1 MDYTRAE
8 AKDAAREKF
17 RGVFAALT
25 TPFTPDGAVDEAG
38 LRHNMR
44 HLIGALRINGVFIT
58 GVMGEFWSLT
68 KEERKRIVEIV
79 VEEAK
84 GKCIVI
90 AHTAHHSAHE
100 TVELTLHAEAVG
112 ADFVIYINP
121 YYPPANDD
129 MIYNWFSFVASR
141 VNIGIWMFDAA
152 YSGYGL
158 SSQVTARIADIENVC
173 GIKIP
178 RAMDHYVEVKKL
190 IGDKLVMSQPNEV
203 DWLMLMRDHG
213 QRVHQSSPTPYLYQT
228 PGSLPMH
235 DYTELGLA
243 GQFNEAAPIAQS
255 LQPLRDLH
263 DKWLRARWLNEKIIP
278 IAYIKA
284 WSEMLGLAG
293 GPVRPPLLSISEAE
307 RWTLRSELQQTSLLN
322 LRPPIAA

>member
-8 AKDAAREKF
+8 AKQASREKF
-17 RGVFAALT
+17 RGIFAAMT
-25 TPFTPDGAVDEAG
+25 TPFTPDGSVDESG

-44 HLIGALRINGVFIT
+44 HLIGTLGVNGVFIT

-68 KEERKRIVEIV
+68 KEERKRIVEVV
-79 VEEAK
+79 VEEAR

-100 TVELTLHAEAVG
+100 TIELTLHAEVVG
-112 ADFVIYINP
+112 ADFAIYMNP
-121 YYPPANDD
+121 YYPPANED
-129 MIYNWFSFVASR
+129 MIYDWFSFVAAR

-158 SSQVTARIADIENVC
+158 SPQLTARIADIENVC
-173 GIKIP
+173 GLKIP
-178 RAMDHYVEVKKL
+178 RPMDHYTAVKAL
-190 IGDKLVMSQPNEV
+190 VGDKLVMSQPNES

-213 QRVHQSSPTPYLYQT
+213 QKVHQSSPTPYLYQT
-228 PGSLPMH
+228 ADSQPMR

-243 GQFNEAAPIAQS
+243 GRFAEATPISNS
-255 LQPLRDLH
+255 LEPLRELH
-263 DKWLRARWLNEKIIP
+263 EKWLRSRWLNHKIIP

-284 WSEMLGLAG
+284 WSEMLGMTG
-293 GPVRPPLLSISEAE
+293 GPVRTPLLQISEAE
-307 RWTLRSELQQTSLLN
+307 RQAMRSDLAKTGLLTLRPS
-322 LRPPIAA
+322 IAA